1 MREGG
6 EVTLPLTFGEA
17 VALAA
22 LLSLSRTPLAARLVA
37 RLDALIGETRQTLAD
52 NEKREAEVV

>member
-1 MREGG
+1 M
-6 EVTLPLTFGEA
+6 TLPLTYGEA

-37 RLDALIGETRQTLAD
+37 RLDELIAAERPTRETVPG
-52 NEKREAEVV
+52 NEKREADML